1 MREWPG
7 YVAVM
12 GLIRGTFSLSNPT
25 RPDLAPLE
33 VSALADSGAVHLCI
47 PEHLAIQLSLAELDR
62 REVVLADGHRRTVP
76 YVGPVEV
83 RFRNRRCF
91 TGAMV
96 LGTEVLLGA
105 IPMDDMD
112 LVLRPQLQSVDVNPE
127 SPNIPVSVIT
137 GGRERH
143 QGGRPGRREPWCQC
157 SDCRRLHT
165 LTMTISHASSPPPA
179 ACATAGATAGPV
191 GAGLP

>member
-1 MREWPG
+1 MGRSPWWLLQVANPRQPDGSVTAAVPAGGVGGMKLEAG
-7 YVAVM
+7 YRGVM

-25 RPDLAPLE
+25 RPDLASLE

-47 PEHLAIQLSLAELDR
+47 PEHLAIQLSLAELER

-91 TGAMV
+91 TGAVV
-96 LGTEVLLGA
+96 LGNEVLLGA
-105 IPMDDMD
+105 IPMEDMD

-127 SPNIPVSVIT
+127 SPNIPLSVT
-137 GGRERH
+137 K
-143 QGGRPGRREPWCQC
+143 
-157 SDCRRLHT
+157 
-165 LTMTISHASSPPPA
+165 
-179 ACATAGATAGPV
+179 
-191 GAGLP
+191 

>member
-1 MREWPG
+1 MCGRRE
-7 YVAVM
+7 AV
-12 GLIRGTFSLSNPT
+12 GWLAWLHGSDPRHLLPQQ
-25 RPDLAPLE
+25 PHPAADLAPLE

-47 PEHLAIQLSLAELDR
+47 PEHLAIQLNLAELER

-96 LGTEVLLGA
+96 LGNEVLLGA
-105 IPMDDMD
+105 IPMEDMD

-127 SPNIPVSVIT
+127 SPNIPVSV
-137 GGRERH
+137 
-143 QGGRPGRREPWCQC
+143 
-157 SDCRRLHT
+157 
-165 LTMTISHASSPPPA
+165 AK
-179 ACATAGATAGPV
+179 
-191 GAGLP
+191 